1 MRHCALQN
9 KVNIFSIKKV
19 VKISNTRV
27 ITMPLRYEYTPYIL
41 PGITPTDK
49 NFMLIQASGGIN
61 NQNVLF
67 SLLVARGSSGGI
79 NNQNVLFSL
88 LVARGFFIT
97 EIFT

>member
-1 MRHCALQN
+1 MGLHLICLSEA
-9 KVNIFSIKKV
+9 
-19 VKISNTRV
+19 
-27 ITMPLRYEYTPYIL
+27 
-41 PGITPTDK
+41 TPTDK

-88 LVARGFFIT
+88 LVARGFFLLRRYSHDSCIYK
-97 EIFT
+97 

>member
-1 MRHCALQN
+1 MGLHLICLSEA
-9 KVNIFSIKKV
+9 
-19 VKISNTRV
+19 
-27 ITMPLRYEYTPYIL
+27 
-41 PGITPTDK
+41 TPTDK

-88 LVARGFFIT
+88 LVARVFFYYGDIHMIRVSINRKSYLHRYYKMSWIDIGYL
-97 EIFT
+97 IFYKK